1 MLNTRS
7 VFGNACVVHAICT
20 WEDYFCHCSLRDL
33 PVQLIPLC
41 WRSLR
46 IFQSLY
52 GFEYQTYLQ
61 YYSVHENNTR
71 CFSFSK
77 VQMSLRLFSQLHQPF
92 KQFTPLYD
100 GMALGNLSCPHTF
113 EVITKTYANK
123 HISSVLTWYYTS
135 QAGFDLYPF
144 LSSEIPFFIWQG
156 SRKVLQICPS
166 VYFLE
171 FLLDRSCIYK
181 VPLP

>member
-1 MLNTRS
+1 ML
-7 VFGNACVVHAICT
+7 CVVHAICT